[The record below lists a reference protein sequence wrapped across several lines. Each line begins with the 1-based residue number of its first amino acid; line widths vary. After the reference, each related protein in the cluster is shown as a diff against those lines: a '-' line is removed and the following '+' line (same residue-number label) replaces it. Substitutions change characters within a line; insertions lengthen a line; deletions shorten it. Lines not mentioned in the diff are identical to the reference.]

1 MAQEVC
7 SIDWSS
13 ISRLYISHSIWME
26 SWLPEESCEGRVRQ
40 PSSSLSKLVYSVNSV
55 LKRFMHVVSLQDLR
69 ALHCRPSSLLLSL
82 CLISLSLSIFKL
94 LLSSSLCLFLGLS
107 YLFLCRPL
115 LFRLRKLNRLLVEVL
130 LVSCHIVVLRSFY
143 NLPHILIL
151 WIPIVYKQLVLLHS
165 KNKSSILI
173 FGFC

>member
-1 MAQEVC
+1 
-7 SIDWSS
+7 
-13 ISRLYISHSIWME
+13 
-26 SWLPEESCEGRVRQ
+26 
-40 PSSSLSKLVYSVNSV
+40 
-55 LKRFMHVVSLQDLR
+55 MHVVSLQDLR

-151 WIPIVYKQLVLLHS
+151 
-165 KNKSSILI
+165 
-173 FGFC
+173 